1 MPPPGDTV
9 GDNAG
14 SWRWIMRA
22 FVIACVVGVVIMTA
36 ASVVL
41 GTFVQQTSAAAF
53 TRPGV
58 RT

>member
-1 MPPPGDTV
+1 
-9 GDNAG
+9 
-14 SWRWIMRA
+14 MRA
-22 FVIACVVGVVIMTA
+22 FVIACIVGVVIMTG